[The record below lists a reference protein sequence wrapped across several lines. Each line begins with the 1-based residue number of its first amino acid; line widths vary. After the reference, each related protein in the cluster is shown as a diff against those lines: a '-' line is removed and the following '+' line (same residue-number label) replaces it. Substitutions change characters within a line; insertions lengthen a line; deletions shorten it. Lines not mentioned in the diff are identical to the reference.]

1 MENKHPGFCA
11 VPVLRFARTRTLL
24 NLPYHLVDGGNAT
37 PFGVGILNLI
47 LIPQWRGGAPL
58 GANAMKTLRVLP
70 GHRRRFRTPRASL
83 GLIWHI
89 RMPGGGFRR
98 ASGWRVRLV
107 KPREFV
113 LAAAPW

>member
-70 GHRRRFRTPRASL
+70 GHPAPFRTWAGPTV
-83 GLIWHI
+83 GLSWPI
-89 RMPGGGFRR
+89 RMPGGDIPVPR
-98 ASGWRVRLV
+98 AGGYAW
-107 KPREFV
+107 
-113 LAAAPW
+113 